1 LARKSR
7 DEFSEKTKRILSN
20 RVAHFCSNPECRVL
34 TIGPAS
40 CPEKS
45 ASVGKA
51 AHICAAA
58 AGGPRYDSNMTSA
71 ERSSINNAIWLCSS
85 CADLIDKDPDQYPVE
100 LLKQWKYDSEK
111 FASESRGT
119 KLPDKNDAVN
129 TLVAALTAN
138 TGSLLPD
145 GMHNLSLAASNYL
158 KNIDPRLDVNFAYDN
173 QETCVSIQSSG
184 PEPVDFSLEVTP
196 ENPKDFKLKMD
207 QLFKCGEPIEANLE
221 NFEMKGSRVFDVL
234 RHTMPEMNS
243 GTWQVIPN
251 GKKAVLKIQL
261 FGDENDFFILDD
273 ILGELYLGTEAF
285 SFKGEAMD
293 GLFSVTMRSFFI
305 NVKEGTFTFNI
316 DLSKWVGL
324 NIRSLPYFQKVYEFI
339 EKIQNN
345 WKVNMLLESNG
356 SQLLRSQ
363 EWMPSGSFHSL
374 FLFLRY
380 LYLCRELAGYL
391 NIDIVY
397 KETEFNGRDLQKLE
411 NFYRAFN
418 RIETSMDKTG
428 KVSFTKVIEFK
439 EQLNEFVEL
448 VEDKKLVSFRW
459 QQNKSDTLTLF
470 EQNIA
475 MPLYSFSMFPVY
487 YSARTDCA
495 IAVGSE
501 VLVELLPGPN
511 CKLLYQLVEKE
522 NNQ

>member
-1 LARKSR
+1 LPRR
-7 DEFSEKTKRILSN
+7 PQDEFSEKTKRTLRE
-20 RVAHFCSNPECRVL
+20 RVALLCSNPDCRIL
-34 TIGPAS
+34 TVGPAS
-40 CPEKS
+40 SPEKS
-45 ASVGKA
+45 VSVGEA

-58 AGGPRYDSNMTSA
+58 PGGPRYNQNMTSS
-71 ERSSINNAIWLCSS
+71 ERSSINNAVWLCSVCS
-85 CADLIDKDPDQYPVE
+85 DMIDKDPNKYPVE
-100 LLKQWKYDSEK
+100 LLRQWKSETEK

-119 KLPDKNDAVN
+119 KLPDKDDAVN
-129 TLVAALTAN
+129 TLAAALTGNA
-138 TGSLLPD
+138 GVLLSD
-145 GMHNLSLAASNYL
+145 GMHNLSVAASNYL
-158 KNIDPRLDVNFAYDN
+158 KKIDPRLQVDFAYDS
-173 QETCVSIQSSG
+173 QKTCISFEPSG
-184 PEPVDFSLEVTP
+184 HEPVDFSLEVTP
-196 ENPKDFKLKMD
+196 TDPKDFTLKMD

-221 NFEMKGSRVFDVL
+221 NFEMKGSRVFEVL
-234 RHTMPEMNS
+234 RQTMPEMNN

-251 GKKAVLKIQL
+251 GIKAVLKIQL
-261 FGDENDFFILDD
+261 IGDENDIFILDD
-273 ILGELYLGTEAF
+273 IHGKLYSGTEAF
-285 SFKGEAMD
+285 SCKGETME
-293 GLFSVTMRSFFI
+293 GLFSVTMRSFFV
-305 NVKEGTFTFNI
+305 NLKEGSFTFNI
-316 DLSKWVGL
+316 NFTKWIGL

-363 EWMPSGSFHSL
+363 EWMPSDSYHSL

-397 KETEFNGRDLQKLE
+397 KETEFNVRDLQKLE
-411 NFYRAFN
+411 NFYRALN

-428 KVSFTKVIEFK
+428 KISFTMVIETK
-439 EQLNEFVEL
+439 EQLNKFVEL

-470 EQNIA
+470 EQKIA

-511 CKLLYQLVEKE
+511 CKLLYQLVEEEK
-522 NNQ
+522 